1 VKSKRSGFTIVEL
14 LTAVVI
20 ISILVSLLVP
30 ALSVVRNIA
39 KEAKQKA
46 QLTTIDLVLVAFK
59 NDYGDY
65 PPSSAKDLSDEDYS
79 GSQKL
84 AEALVGWDLM
94 GFHPDSAFRSDGKDD
109 DDNEIYPDPLNIS
122 NPDHVTNLKERKGP
136 YLESSTANAF
146 KLGDL
151 FGTVTGLEANTY
163 VLCDSFGVRKITIE
177 NPSNKKLVTFK
188 AGTPILY
195 YRANTSSKDHMT
207 GGDFKKR
214 IYNAEDNKNLTAL
227 KSVTPDGTGGNV
239 HPLDDSASN
248 YKAFYDHITDPKVAI
263 SWPYRADSYILISAG
278 ADGLYGTE
286 DDITNFGK

>member
-1 VKSKRSGFTIVEL
+1 MKSKRSGFTIVEL

-65 PPSSAKDLSDEDYS
+65 PPSSSDEDYS
-79 GSQKL
+79 GAQKL

-109 DDNEIYPDPLNIS
+109 DDKEIYPASLNIN

-146 KLGDL
+146 KLRDL

-163 VLCDSFGVRKITIE
+163 VLCDSFGVRKITL
-177 NPSNKKLVTFK
+177 NPSGNKPVNFK

-207 GGDFKKR
+207 DVNFKKR

-227 KSVTPDGTGGNV
+227 KSVTPDGTEGNV
-239 HPLDDSASN
+239 HPLDADN